1 MSARIPREAR
11 TPAILERNE
20 GIKLSSS
27 GNRLVKCPYVDPNLL
42 DYLKQTF
49 IPKVSKE
56 FDLRTYDRQVGHQEV
71 IDFLAKTVQAQ
82 EEDEKDK
89 YV

>member
-11 TPAILERNE
+11 IPEILERNE
-20 GIKLSSS
+20 NIKLPSSE
-27 GNRLVKCPYVDPNLL
+27 NHLVKCPYVDPNLL
-42 DYLKQTF
+42 SYLKQTF
-49 IPKVSKE
+49 VPKVSKDYE
-56 FDLRTYDRQVGHQEV
+56 LRTYDRQVGHQE
-71 IDFLAKTVQAQ
+71 IIEFLAKTVQAQ